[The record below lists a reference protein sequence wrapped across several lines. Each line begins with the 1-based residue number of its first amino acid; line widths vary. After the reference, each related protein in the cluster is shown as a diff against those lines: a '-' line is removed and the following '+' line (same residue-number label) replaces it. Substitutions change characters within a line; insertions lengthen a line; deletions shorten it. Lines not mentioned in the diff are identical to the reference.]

1 MDSKNNRL
9 VLIILSIICVFLI
22 AITSVKDA
30 WIAPVRAGVGYILL
44 PIQNGVNT
52 VGSAIYNNITQNR
65 NIDSLTQE
73 NASLKAQ
80 VAALTAENTKL
91 EANSFELERLRDL
104 YKLDNEYGE
113 YDTIGARIIAKDTKG
128 WFRVFRIDKGSND
141 GIKTDMNI
149 IADGGL
155 VGIVTDV
162 GANYA
167 TVRAIID
174 DISRVSAKALQTGD
188 NCIVAGDMQ
197 LYEDG
202 KLKLS
207 DIMADAD
214 IKDGDKIVTSN
225 ISSKYLPNILIGYAS
240 DISVDNNRLTKSG
253 YLIPV
258 ASFDDLQ
265 EVLVITQLKADYN
278 EDDNN

>member
-9 VLIILSIICVFLI
+9 VLIILSIICILLI

-30 WIAPVRAGVGYILL
+30 WIAPVRAGVGYVLL

-52 VGSAIYNNITQNR
+52 VGSAIYNSITQNR
-65 NIDSLTQE
+65 NIDSLTVE
-73 NASLKAQ
+73 NATLKAQ

-91 EANSFELERLRDL
+91 EANSFELERLREL

-128 WFRVFRIDKGSND
+128 WFRVFRIDKGAKD
-141 GIKTDMNI
+141 GVKADMNI

-162 GANYA
+162 GDNYA

-207 DIMADAD
+207 DIMIDAD

-240 DISVDNNRLTKSG
+240 DINVDNNRLTKSG
-253 YLIPV
+253 YLVPV

-265 EVLVITQLKADYN
+265 EVLVITQLKADYH